1 MRARGTTLIELAM
14 GLAIAAV
21 VSAAVLTGAAA
32 VARGVRHHL
41 ASAQAASRPAD
52 ALEAMLADVQADPRW
67 SVCQASR
74 CSRYVGE
81 SHGVVVVT
89 RERAWAIGSGGLR
102 VCSGEHC
109 ERVLASATAL
119 QVIADTAEGDRI
131 TRGEIIR
138 RPEGAVRRL
147 ELRLWLAD
155 GRPRS
160 RSLWM
165 AP

>member
-1 MRARGTTLIELAM
+1 
-14 GLAIAAV
+14 V

-32 VARGVRHHL
+32 VAGGIRNHL
-41 ASAQAASRPAD
+41 ASARAASRPAD
-52 ALEAMLADVQADPRW
+52 ALEAMLADVEADPRW

-81 SHGVVVVT
+81 SHGVVLVT
-89 RERAWAIGSGGLR
+89 GERAWAIGPGGLR

-109 ERVLASATAL
+109 ERVLASAISL
-119 QVIADTAEGDRI
+119 QVIADTAAGDRTSRREI
-131 TRGEIIR
+131 TR

-155 GRPRS
+155 GKLRS